1 MFSGSKSIIS
11 SVSRGIAEAGLLL
24 ILAAFSSSPAY
35 PQDGGQMRPVSD
47 MFQPLSRPAEMIH
60 SSSVLVLAITAGIF
74 IVVTTLLVYVVW
86 KFRRKGPEDDLREP
100 PQIYGSTHIE
110 LAWTVVPILITFV
123 LILVTSRTIGE
134 IQNRKLP
141 ENAVQIRLV
150 GHQWWW
156 EVHYPKEGITT
167 ANEIHVPLSRRD
179 GAGERPTQLILESAD
194 VIHSFWVPQ
203 LAGKTDLI
211 PNRKN
216 KTWIEPFAT
225 GTFFGNCAEYCGTQ
239 HANMLLRVI
248 VEEPE
253 AYERWVEKMKA
264 PVPVPQAELAAQ
276 GHKAFYANSCVNCH
290 KVDGTNARGVFGPDL
305 TKLMTRQTIGAGVAP
320 LTPET
325 LRAWVRNP
333 QTLKTGCLMPDMKLL
348 DSEVDSI
355 TAYLLTLK

>member
-1 MFSGSKSIIS
+1 MF
-11 SVSRGIAEAGLLL
+11 REAKRIFHVCHRLTRAVPFL
-24 ILAAFSSSPAY
+24 ILAFFSCSPAY
-35 PQDGGQMRPVSD
+35 PQEGGEMRPVAD

-60 SSSVLVLAITAGIF
+60 GSAMLVLAITAGIF
-74 IVVTTLLVYVVW
+74 LVVTAVLVFVVW
-86 KFRRKGPEDDLREP
+86 KFRHRGPEDDLKEP

-141 ENAVQIRLV
+141 ENTVRIRVV

-156 EVHYPKEGITT
+156 EIRYEKEGIVT
-167 ANEIHVPLSRRD
+167 ANEIHVPVSRRS
-179 GAGERPTQLILESAD
+179 GAGERPTELILESAD

-203 LAGKTDLI
+203 LAGKTDLV

-216 KTWIEPFAT
+216 RTWIEPFVT

-253 AYERWVEKMKA
+253 DYERWVRKMKQ
-264 PVPVPQAELAAQ
+264 PVVMPQAELAVQ

-290 KVDGTNARGVFGPDL
+290 TVEGTTAAGVFGPDL

-325 LRAWVRNP
+325 LRAWVRDP
-333 QTLKTGCLMPDMKLL
+333 QQLKTGCLMPDMKLL